1 MVSLLRLGRFL
12 TGWMMMKDLFV
23 GWRTQRSA
31 KRAVKEKS
39 EFGRL
44 SCSGDNGVPYIV
56 YSVSGWGVSADVTRV
71 VWLDEGLD

>member
-1 MVSLLRLGRFL
+1 
-12 TGWMMMKDLFV
+12 MMKNWLA
-23 GWRTQRSA
+23 GWRTLRSA

-39 EFGRL
+39 GFGRL
-44 SCSGDNGVPYIV
+44 SSSGDNGVPYIV

>member
-1 MVSLLRLGRFL
+1 
-12 TGWMMMKDLFV
+12 MMKNWLA
-23 GWRTQRSA
+23 GWRTLRSA
-31 KRAVKEKS
+31 KRAVKVES

-44 SCSGDNGVPYIV
+44 SGCGDNGVPYIV

>member
-1 MVSLLRLGRFL
+1 MV
-12 TGWMMMKDLFV
+12 WMMMMNLFV
-23 GWRTQRSA
+23 DWKLQRSA
-31 KRAVKEKS
+31 RRAVKKKQDR
-39 EFGRL
+39 RL